1 LLADTLATIKAIWS
15 INETYSRRYL
25 AIATTLVALLTYF
38 VTLNLNNLVRLL
50 RKAYA
55 PRRLALVDQMEQ
67 DPKWSML
74 GQRFKIF
81 QRHEG
86 GEHEPSEWMV
96 MVFSL
101 QQMGLSVVGLL
112 AGLFSSV
119 DTQGRQTGGGV

>member
-1 LLADTLATIKAIWS
+1 MLPDSLATIKAIWS

-25 AIATTLVALLTYF
+25 AIVTTLVALLTYF

-50 RKAYA
+50 RKVYT
-55 PRRLALVDQMEQ
+55 PGRLAIVDQMEQ

-74 GQRFKIF
+74 GQRFKTF

-86 GEHEPSEWMV
+86 REHEPSDWMV

-101 QQMGLSVVGLL
+101 RQMGLSVVSFL

-119 DTQGRQTGGGV
+119 DTNRRQTGGGV